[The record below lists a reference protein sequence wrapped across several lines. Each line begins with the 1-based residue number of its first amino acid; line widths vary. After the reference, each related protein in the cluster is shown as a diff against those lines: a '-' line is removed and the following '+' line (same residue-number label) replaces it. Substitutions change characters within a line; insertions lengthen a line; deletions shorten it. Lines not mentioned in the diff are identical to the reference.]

1 MVVYQL
7 NYRHSQIKTRVLHR
21 NEAWKAAPRAAL
33 LLSPLSHPTTS
44 YHPDPNS
51 SHSRSRN
58 PGLLPVQGRIIQ
70 IPSAAASE
78 LFSAGVS

>member
-44 YHPDPNS
+44 YHP
-51 SHSRSRN
+51 
-58 PGLLPVQGRIIQ
+58 
-70 IPSAAASE
+70 
-78 LFSAGVS
+78 